1 MLKALVELGIERIA
15 EHRQH
20 HLQGTSLR
28 RRRKGGANKQAIG
41 RSRGGRTAKIHAVAN
56 TSGRRIA
63 FDLTPGQMG
72 DVRSA
77 ESLIDSLPKAAQVL
91 ADT

>member
-1 MLKALVELGIERIA
+1 
-15 EHRQH
+15 
-20 HLQGTSLR
+20 
-28 RRRKGGANKQAIG
+28 
-41 RSRGGRTAKIHAVAN
+41 
-56 TSGRRIA
+56 
-63 FDLTPGQMG
+63 MG